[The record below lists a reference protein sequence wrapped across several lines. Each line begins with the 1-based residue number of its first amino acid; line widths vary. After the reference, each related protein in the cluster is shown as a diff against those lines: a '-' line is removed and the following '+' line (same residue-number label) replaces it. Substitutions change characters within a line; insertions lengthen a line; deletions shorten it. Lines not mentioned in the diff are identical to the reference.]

1 MCWTN
6 IQLMLSQ
13 FIMNGS
19 FIIKQAEPMVQH
31 KQEAGV
37 QEQFLR
43 TVDCWTLRIDIAIF
57 SRNSRTENFWGTRKC
72 SSENTRWA
80 RQGGAFLN
88 EDKKSKSKR
97 TTFYFFSWKN
107 ASDTGQD
114 LCPCISHIPTN
125 PHPISLR
132 YVQSHPFSPWV
143 RQSAHGYFLPIHVL
157 KTVRLIWQLGPKDM
171 TTVTALMGW
180 TWTYV
185 RESTNGFLTCTCI

>member
-43 TVDCWTLRIDIAIF
+43 TVDCWTLGIDIAMF

-72 SSENTRWA
+72 SSENIRWA

-97 TTFYFFSWKN
+97 TTFYFFRLWHR
-107 ASDTGQD
+107 TGS
-114 LCPCISHIPTN
+114 LSLHISHTHQP
-125 PHPISLR
+125 PSYQPEVCSE
-132 YVQSHPFSPWV
+132 SS
-143 RQSAHGYFLPIHVL
+143 FLPLSQAV
-157 KTVRLIWQLGPKDM
+157 
-171 TTVTALMGW
+171 
-180 TWTYV
+180 
-185 RESTNGFLTCTCI
+185 STRIFLTHPRAKNS